1 MEPGTRGSF
10 LEVINTESPMWMIL
24 EAGTRGH
31 LKRQR
36 QFRLYIPFLGIA
48 RPQPQYTHSCVCER
62 FIYSQDPFTYFLQKN
77 RQIDRGNMY
86 INCGHRHMN
95 VEIRIVAP
103 QFLFWEYLFR
113 LFSTVSLQ
121 CVWKYFIEWTN
132 NFLLVHLNEKLI
144 SFMYNVISPIRKA
157 FVRPT
162 YNSGFCKKYEK
173 YLLE

>member
-1 MEPGTRGSF
+1 
-10 LEVINTESPMWMIL
+10 
-24 EAGTRGH
+24 
-31 LKRQR
+31 
-36 QFRLYIPFLGIA
+36 
-48 RPQPQYTHSCVCER
+48 
-62 FIYSQDPFTYFLQKN
+62 
-77 RQIDRGNMY
+77 
-86 INCGHRHMN
+86 MN